1 MGIDISIKAGLT
13 RETSSVGVV
22 GSVQH
27 VITDTEVKTFGI
39 QDKALKN
46 AIGKFVGKNP
56 NDAYLHSVTP
66 WGDLYKTYG
75 WDQVE
80 TVLVVESA
88 TITGITS
95 EPVIVAAQVFSN
107 NSSHKGT
114 FNVSISDLVA
124 NTSTSTWSKTNT
136 INVEQKFT
144 YKVEFLGVG
153 AGGETSMSY
162 SQEWGES
169 KTETLTVTVG
179 TSSGVTMELAPGQS
193 VEAIL
198 SASRGV
204 MKIRIV
210 YKAYLKGETAINYNP
225 PYPAHNGHHFYA
237 IDIGAVM
244 GEGGI
249 PNLKTFTQD
258 IEIGFYSKSKIEIK
272 DLHDPSGQVRTV
284 FSEVARWADPE
295 VR

>member
-13 RETSSVGVV
+13 RETSSVGAV

-46 AIGKFVGKNP
+46 AIGKDMGKNP

-66 WGDLYKTYG
+66 WGDLYKTYD
-75 WDQVE
+75 WPQVE

-95 EPVIVAAQVFSN
+95 EPVIVATQVFSN

-114 FNVSISDLVA
+114 FNVSISDQVA
-124 NTSTSTWSKTNT
+124 NTSTSTWSKTAT

-153 AGGETSMSY
+153 AGGETTMSY
-162 SQEWGES
+162 SQEWGEI

-179 TSSGVTMELAPGQS
+179 TSRGVTMELNPGQS

-210 YKAYLKGETAINYNP
+210 YKAYLIGCTAIDYNP
-225 PYPAHNGHHFYA
+225 PYNGHYFWA
-237 IDIGAVM
+237 LDIDPVM
-244 GEGGI
+244 SIGGI

-272 DLHDPSGQVRTV
+272 DLNDPSGQVGTV

-295 VR
+295 VS